1 MMETDWLRYVFF
13 PVCTIMA
20 SVAMAV
26 GFRNIVDRVQSNVL
40 LTIAFGLVIMNV
52 YIYFIIDDVIKRE
65 IRIRERELEY
75 AQFRNQ
81 VEIYNML
88 EDGLERQRRYAHEFK
103 NHILCIDTMIKDK
116 DYVTLE
122 KYVSKISGS
131 KYVERKI
138 IDTNNMVVNTI
149 LNEKYYEMDKKGIAF
164 VFRVNDLSGLAIED
178 DDIVV
183 ILSNL
188 INNAIEAC
196 DRIAEGERIIRLKFM
211 TEDDAVVLSVR
222 NTYGGKVVTERGRFV
237 TTKPTDTEEHGI
249 GIKNIRHVV
258 KKYGG
263 TCSVRYSG
271 NDFYIALLFPLDWQ
285 NN

>member
-1 MMETDWLRYVFF
+1 
-13 PVCTIMA
+13 
-20 SVAMAV
+20 
-26 GFRNIVDRVQSNVL
+26 
-40 LTIAFGLVIMNV
+40 
-52 YIYFIIDDVIKRE
+52 
-65 IRIRERELEY
+65 
-75 AQFRNQ
+75 
-81 VEIYNML
+81 
-88 EDGLERQRRYAHEFK
+88 
-103 NHILCIDTMIKDK
+103 
-116 DYVTLE
+116 
-122 KYVSKISGS
+122 
-131 KYVERKI
+131 
-138 IDTNNMVVNTI
+138 MVVNTI